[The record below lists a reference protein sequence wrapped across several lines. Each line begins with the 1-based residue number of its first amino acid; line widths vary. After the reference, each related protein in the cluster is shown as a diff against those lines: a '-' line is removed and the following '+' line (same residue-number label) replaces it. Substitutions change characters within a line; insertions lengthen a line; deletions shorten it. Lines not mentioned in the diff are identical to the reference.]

1 MATGK
6 EKLPRDQNE
15 MWNLAEDF
23 RERGFGTSF
32 IYNFGYNT
40 TQESRAKKERSKVY
54 KQQTM
59 ATAPICSVLYIL
71 HQRQSKVLMIFGNKS

>member
-1 MATGK
+1 MEAAVMATGK

-32 IYNFGYNT
+32 IYNFGYKT
-40 TQESRAKKERSKVY
+40 TGR
-54 KQQTM
+54 KQSQ
-59 ATAPICSVLYIL
+59 VVV
-71 HQRQSKVLMIFGNKS
+71 H

>member
-1 MATGK
+1 MEAAVMATGK

-40 TQESRAKKERSKVY
+40 TGR
-54 KQQTM
+54 KQSQ
-59 ATAPICSVLYIL
+59 VVV
-71 HQRQSKVLMIFGNKS
+71 H

>member
-1 MATGK
+1 MAIDK

-32 IYNFGYNT
+32 TCNFGYKT
-40 TQESRAKKERSKVY
+40 TGR
-54 KQQTM
+54 KQSQ
-59 ATAPICSVLYIL
+59 VVV
-71 HQRQSKVLMIFGNKS
+71 H